1 MFPKRFKLFNL
12 FVLFYWLINCTK
24 LDILYHILFPNYW
37 QKLRNTEKPRK
48 TTRNQQ
54 LRNPTGGKT
63 EEELCSFFP
72 ILLSLC
78 TVTSKISSTRLTW
91 FKYTYITWL
100 YIWNLPPSWGLSL
113 LGLHAA
119 DAEWVL
125 SGHPASSHSPKI
137 CMWVYFSSSTSSL
150 SLTPASYWTWISK
163 QLTLWV
169 VINPNPGSDKQKRPY
184 RKKCKKFLDVSK

>member
-1 MFPKRFKLFNL
+1 MFPKRFKLFIL

-24 LDILYHILFPNYW
+24 LDILYHILFLNYW

-78 TVTSKISSTRLTW
+78 TVTSKISSTRLTGIFFW
-91 FKYTYITWL
+91 FKYTYTYYMIVYMKSATQLGSFSVGFTCCRCWVGFVWTPS
-100 YIWNLPPSWGLSL
+100 ILPQSKNMHVGL
-113 LGLHAA
+113 
-119 DAEWVL
+119 
-125 SGHPASSHSPKI
+125 
-137 CMWVYFSSSTSSL
+137 
-150 SLTPASYWTWISK
+150 
-163 QLTLWV
+163 
-169 VINPNPGSDKQKRPY
+169 
-184 RKKCKKFLDVSK
+184 FL

>member
-24 LDILYHILFPNYW
+24 LDILYHILFLNYW

-78 TVTSKISSTRLTW
+78 TVTSKISSTRLTGIFFW

-137 CMWVYFSSSTSSL
+137 YMWVYFSSSTSSL

-163 QLTLWV
+163 QLTLWGLSRHQ
-169 VINPNPGSDKQKRPY
+169 PKPW
-184 RKKCKKFLDVSK
+184 LW

>member
-184 RKKCKKFLDVSK
+184 RKKCKKFLDVSE